1 MSIKKAIFPVA
12 GLGTRFL
19 PVTKAQ
25 PKEMLPIVDKPAIQY
40 VVEEAV
46 QSGIEDFLFI
56 TGKDKRPLEDYFDHS
71 GELEYHLEKQGKT
84 DLLELVRNIACMCQI
99 HYVRQKKPLGLGH
112 AVWCAKQHVGDEHF
126 AVLLGD
132 DIVVAHE
139 PCLKQMIEV
148 YETTKRPVVAIRRV
162 PRDEVSSYGIIQ
174 GKPLGGGLW
183 EVSDLVE
190 KPAPEDAPS
199 DLAVIGRYILPPEIF
214 PVLEDLE
221 PGRGGEIQL
230 TDALRVL
237 AQAEPIIGYEFKGI
251 RYDVGTPK
259 GLLIAT
265 IEMALSREDLG
276 EELEQYL
283 ADLVR
288 RRNLT

>member
-1 MSIKKAIFPVA
+1 M
-12 GLGTRFL
+12 
-19 PVTKAQ
+19 
-25 PKEMLPIVDKPAIQY
+25 
-40 VVEEAV
+40 
-46 QSGIEDFLFI
+46 
-56 TGKDKRPLEDYFDHS
+56 
-71 GELEYHLEKQGKT
+71 
-84 DLLELVRNIACMCQI
+84 
-99 HYVRQKKPLGLGH
+99 
-112 AVWCAKQHVGDEHF
+112 
-126 AVLLGD
+126 
-132 DIVVAHE
+132 
-139 PCLKQMIEV
+139 
-148 YETTKRPVVAIRRV
+148 
-162 PRDEVSSYGIIQ
+162 
-174 GKPLGGGLW
+174 W

-214 PVLEDLE
+214 PVLEDIE
-221 PGRGGEIQL
+221 PGRGGEIHS

-259 GLLIAT
+259 GFLIAT